1 MSITANVTSSRISAS
16 VSGGAVSASV
26 GSGRVAASV
35 TGGIGPQGPAGDVG
49 ETGGA
54 TTLSALTDVQLTSLA
69 NGDLIQYS
77 TATSKW
83 RNVTDLSLVD
93 GGNFAWLIASGYA
106 GLQAVLH
113 LSTC

>member
-16 VSGGAVSASV
+16 VSGGSVTASV

-35 TGGIGPQGPAGDVG
+35 TGGIGPQGPAGDTG
-49 ETGGA
+49 DTGGA
-54 TTLSALTDVQLTSLA
+54 STLSELTDVQITSLA

-77 TATSKW
+77 AATSKW

>member
-93 GGNFAWLIASGYA
+93 GGNFVWLIASGFA
-106 GLQAVLH
+106 GLQAVLR

>member
-1 MSITANVTSSRISAS
+1 MSITASVTSSRISAS
-16 VSGGAVSASV
+16 VSGGSVSASV

-35 TGGIGPQGPAGDVG
+35 TGGIGPQGPAG

-54 TTLSALTDVQLTSLA
+54 STLTELTDVQITSPA

-77 TATSKW
+77 SATSKW

-93 GGNFAWLIASGYA
+93 GGNFAWLIAFASA
-106 GLQAVLH
+106 GLQAVLR

>member
-16 VSGGAVSASV
+16 VSGGSVSASV

-35 TGGIGPQGPAGDVG
+35 AGGIGPQGPAG

-54 TTLSALTDVQLTSLA
+54 ATLSELTDVQITSLA

-77 TATSKW
+77 AATSKW

-93 GGNFAWLIASGYA
+93 GGNFVWLIASGYA
-106 GLQAVLH
+106 GLQAVLR

>member
-16 VSGGAVSASV
+16 VSGGSVSASV

-35 TGGIGPQGPAGDVG
+35 AGGIGPQGPTG

-54 TTLSALTDVQLTSLA
+54 STLTELTDVHITSLA

-77 TATSKW
+77 AATSKW

-93 GGNFAWLIASGYA
+93 GGNFAWLIASGFA

-113 LSTC
+113 LSIS

>member
-16 VSGGAVSASV
+16 VSGGSVSASV

-35 TGGIGPQGPAGDVG
+35 AGGIGPQGPAG

-54 TTLSALTDVQLTSLA
+54 ATLSELTDVQLTSLA

-93 GGNFAWLIASGYA
+93 GGNFVWLIASGFA
-106 GLQAVLH
+106 GLQAVL
-113 LSTC
+113 LQSIC

>member
-16 VSGGAVSASV
+16 VSGGSVTAAV

-35 TGGIGPQGPAGDVG
+35 TGGIGPQGPAGDTG
-49 ETGGA
+49 DTGGA
-54 TTLSALTDVQLTSLA
+54 STLSELTDVQITSLA

-93 GGNFAWLIASGYA
+93 GGNFAWLIASGFA
-106 GLQAVLH
+106 GLQAVL
-113 LSTC
+113 LQSIC